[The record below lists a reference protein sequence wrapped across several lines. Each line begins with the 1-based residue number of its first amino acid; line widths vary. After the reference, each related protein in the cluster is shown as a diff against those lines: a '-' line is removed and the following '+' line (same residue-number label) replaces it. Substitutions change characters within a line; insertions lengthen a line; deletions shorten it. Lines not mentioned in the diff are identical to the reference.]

1 MNNRVAYNAVY
12 SLENVEPFSGG
23 IDDPMVIADMD
34 ANDYIAFDNMGN
46 RLPYLVRMSIFAHEI
61 DRNVMLLEDVDK
73 TIRRHDQRI
82 CVSILLFETEEE
94 KNKYLEQEQ

>member
-1 MNNRVAYNAVY
+1 MTNRVAYNAIY
-12 SLENVEPFSGG
+12 SLANMEPFSGG

-34 ANDYIAFDNMGN
+34 ANDYIAFDNRGN
-46 RLPYLVRMSIFAHEI
+46 KLPYLVRMSIFAHEI
-61 DRNVMLLEDVDK
+61 DRDVMLLEDLDK
-73 TIRRHDQRI
+73 AIRRHDQRI